1 MQVFGELEV
10 KKNLL
15 EGGDSTRLWE
25 CWIITC
31 ALQRK
36 NSLERGTQI
45 LGHSLDLLTQLE
57 RDKLRRA
64 QENYFPCKTL
74 TALSPAKMWEKY
86 RLFIMLFL
94 LSKLGLGILRQN
106 LSKIL
111 KKFISL
117 QILIF

>member
-1 MQVFGELEV
+1 M
-10 KKNLL
+10 
-15 EGGDSTRLWE
+15 
-25 CWIITC
+25 TC

-57 RDKLRRA
+57 REKLGRA

-74 TALSPAKMWEKY
+74 TALSSAKMWGKY
-86 RLFIMLFL
+86 HLFIMLFL

-111 KKFISL
+111 KKCIFL
-117 QILIF
+117 QILTF